1 MERDILIGIDLIEV
15 DRIERASKRWKE
27 HFLTRIYT
35 EEELKSCGR
44 SYPSLAARF
53 AVKEAVAKALG
64 LGIGKVHWKEIET
77 LQDETGRPFV
87 NLSGKAKERAEEL
100 GIKRWAVSLSHT
112 RSMAIAVVI
121 GWV

>member
-1 MERDILIGIDLIEV
+1 
-15 DRIERASKRWKE
+15 
-27 HFLTRIYT
+27 
-35 EEELKSCGR
+35 
-44 SYPSLAARF
+44 
-53 AVKEAVAKALG
+53 VKEAVAKALG